1 MLWLLRK
8 NVCCRVV
15 LETHSSRSDLLGQR
29 GPHGMAS
36 ISAEDVAELL
46 GERAELEG
54 TAAENQGIELRCALT
69 DLCLSHAVS
78 VAHALYGDFRIQL
91 SAEAYWRVGS

>member
-1 MLWLLRK
+1 
-8 NVCCRVV
+8 
-15 LETHSSRSDLLGQR
+15 
-29 GPHGMAS
+29 MAS